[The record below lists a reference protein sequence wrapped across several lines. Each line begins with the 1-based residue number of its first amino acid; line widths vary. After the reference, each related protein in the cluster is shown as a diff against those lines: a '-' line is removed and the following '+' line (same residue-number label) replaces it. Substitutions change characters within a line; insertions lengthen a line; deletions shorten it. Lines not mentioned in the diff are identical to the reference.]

1 MTDISSTLEERGAR
15 YGSFDTHAEIT
26 QQLKFVIYKSLF
38 EQKKSLTPSMK
49 EALDMIAH
57 KIGRIINGD
66 PFYADSWI
74 DIAGYA
80 QLVAD
85 QLDKDEIEEQHLGSD
100 FDDFLREEGFDELVE
115 LQAQLDDRLTDGQK
129 PVRVS
134 LDELDA
140 AVPAIEEEVNESH
153 SQFGPVTDEHREW
166 AKEILNDL
174 ASQRQGEL

>member
-1 MTDISSTLEERGAR
+1 MTNDISATLQERGKR
-15 YGSFDTHAEIT
+15 YGSFDGHAKVTQEI
-26 QQLKFVIYKSLF
+26 KFIINKALYDR
-38 EQKKSLTPSMK
+38 QKTVTASMK
-49 EALDMIAH
+49 ESLDMIAH
-57 KIGRIINGD
+57 KIGRIVNGD

-85 QLDKDEIEEQHLGSD
+85 ELDA
-100 FDDFLREEGFDELVE
+100 LVADAKLDAE
-115 LQAQLDDRLTDGQK
+115 LDDRLTDGQE

-134 LDELDA
+134 LNELDA
-140 AVPAIEEEVNESH
+140 AVTVIEEEVNESH

-166 AKEILNDL
+166 AQQILDGL